1 LPNLSSPIS
10 VTAARCVSVDA
21 SRHVDPSQDGGV
33 EWPLSANSGT
43 STAHMKVAGLP
54 LVLALMSAVLLA
66 ASGFGARL
74 GVWDYRFGFQL
85 IRWSLYA
92 GVATAILVIV
102 FLLLPRLRAGRLPV
116 LVAAFAISIGVAL
129 VPGYWLQTA
138 RAVPAIN
145 DITTDTTNPPV
156 FVAMVALRAG
166 SPVPVAYP
174 GEATAI
180 AQHQAYPDIR
190 PIELAAPPAE
200 AFARALDAAKRMGW
214 EIVDAAAGDGRIEA
228 TATTPWFGF
237 RDDVVVR
244 VTSTAAGS
252 RIDVR
257 SVSRVG
263 KSDLGTNAARV
274 RRYTTMLGGL
284 SRHA

>member
-1 LPNLSSPIS
+1 
-10 VTAARCVSVDA
+10 
-21 SRHVDPSQDGGV
+21 
-33 EWPLSANSGT
+33 
-43 STAHMKVAGLP
+43 M
-54 LVLALMSAVLLA
+54 
-66 ASGFGARL
+66 
-74 GVWDYRFGFQL
+74 
-85 IRWSLYA
+85 
-92 GVATAILVIV
+92 
-102 FLLLPRLRAGRLPV
+102 
-116 LVAAFAISIGVAL
+116 
-129 VPGYWLQTA
+129 
-138 RAVPAIN
+138 PAIN
-145 DITTDTTNPPV
+145 DITTDTANPPV

-166 SPVPVAYP
+166 APVPVTYP
-174 GEATAI
+174 GEATAT

-214 EIVDAAAGDGRIEA
+214 EIVVADAGAGRIEG

-244 VTSTAAGS
+244 VTPTATGS

-274 RRYTTMLGGL
+274 RRYAAMLAG
-284 SRHA
+284 